1 MAFGLGSKQ
10 KHPPIPMV
18 AATARGLEVAM
29 GSTPTISHLPEREPR
44 WYEPAAT
51 RRRLLLAALSV
62 LLMTSQAC
70 AVEATYRGRLEVW
83 NRTETPIKVVGRDAS
98 FEVPA
103 CGHVVQG
110 QFVLNRYDIVDSQG
124 RFVARHGGGGSNPAS
139 VTPAYEMVTSAGAVY
154 SDLHPPA
161 EPLPDC
167 RGAVQGQ

>member
-1 MAFGLGSKQ
+1 MLRAASDDSAASWIEDTIGPFGDG
-10 KHPPIPMV
+10 
-18 AATARGLEVAM
+18 
-29 GSTPTISHLPEREPR
+29 
-44 WYEPAAT
+44 
-51 RRRLLLAALSV
+51 
-62 LLMTSQAC
+62 
-70 AVEATYRGRLEVW
+70 
-83 NRTETPIKVVGRDAS
+83 VVGRDAS